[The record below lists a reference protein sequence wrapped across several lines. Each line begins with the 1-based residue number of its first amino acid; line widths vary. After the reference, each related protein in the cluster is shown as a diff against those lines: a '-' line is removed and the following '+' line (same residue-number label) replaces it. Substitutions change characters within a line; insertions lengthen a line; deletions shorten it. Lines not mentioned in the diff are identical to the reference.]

1 MKGFSTMKTKKAK
14 TPAKTASAP
23 FFRCLC
29 VKSPYA
35 GRIVDG
41 KKTEEYRSTA
51 TRIRGKIGIIE
62 SGTGT
67 IIGEAELFDC
77 TKIDDWEF
85 VWHLRNAKRYK
96 KPRPYVHP
104 FGAVIWV
111 KVPENGG
118 GK

>member
-1 MKGFSTMKTKKAK
+1 MKTKTAK
-14 TPAKTASAP
+14 KTAAAKNAEP

-29 VKSPYA
+29 VRAPYA

-51 TRIRGKIGIIE
+51 TRIRGRIGIVE
-62 SGTGT
+62 SGKGT
-67 IIGEAELFDC
+67 IIGEAERYDC
-77 TKIDDWEF
+77 TEIGDWRY
-85 VWHLRNAKRYK
+85 VWHLRNANRYK
-96 KPRPYVHP
+96 TPRPYKHP